1 MKELEKTKRISIA
14 SVLFILVVLIGL
26 LTYKRP
32 THMYAINS
40 KTTLENI
47 TTDNYLI
54 SLKDIENKEYVLI
67 DTRNEFEFQKGHL
80 NKAINIYAPEI
91 LNEENTSIFNKLLEE
106 NKTVVLYSTNPNDV
120 VAPFMVLY
128 QLGFKNL
135 KIASIY
141 NSYNQNK
148 LITENIDV
156 EKSVADINAFINES
170 IKKAAIQTKP
180 KPVVKA
186 PPKKV
191 IPIKKKKKMPVEG
204 GC

>member
-14 SVLFILVVLIGL
+14 SVLFILIVLIGL

-32 THMYAINS
+32 PHMYAINS

-47 TTDNYLI
+47 TTDNFLI
-54 SLKDIENKEYVLI
+54 SLEDIENKEYVLI

-80 NKAINIYAPEI
+80 NNAVNIYAPEI
-91 LNEENTSIFNKLLEE
+91 LNEENTSIFNKFQEE
-106 NKTVVLYSTNPNDV
+106 NKTMVLYSTNPNMV

-135 KIASIY
+135 KMAAIN

-156 EKSVADINAFINES
+156 EKSEADINAFINES
-170 IKKAAIQTKP
+170 IKKAAKQSKP
-180 KPVVKA
+180 KPIVKA

>member
-14 SVLFILVVLIGL
+14 SVLFILIVLIGL

-32 THMYAINS
+32 PHMYTINS

-47 TTDNYLI
+47 TTDNFLI
-54 SLKDIENKEYVLI
+54 SLEDIENKEYVLI

-80 NKAINIYAPEI
+80 NNAVNIYAPEI
-91 LNEENTSIFNKLLEE
+91 LNEENTSIFNKFQEE
-106 NKTVVLYSTNPNDV
+106 NKTMVLYSTNPNMV

-135 KIASIY
+135 KMAAIN

-148 LITENIDV
+148 LITEDIDV
-156 EKSVADINAFINES
+156 EKSEADINAFINES
-170 IKKAAIQTKP
+170 IKKTAKQSKP
-180 KPVVKA
+180 KPIVKA

>member
-91 LNEENTSIFNKLLEE
+91 LNEENASIFNKLLEE

>member
-14 SVLFILVVLIGL
+14 SVLFILVILIGL

-32 THMYAINS
+32 MHMYTINS

-47 TTDNYLI
+47 TSDNYLI
-54 SLKDIENKEYVLI
+54 SLKDLENKEYALI

-80 NKAINIYAPEI
+80 DNAINIYAPEI
-91 LNEENTSIFNKLLEE
+91 LNEENTLIFNKLQEE
-106 NKTVVLYSTNPNDV
+106 NKTIVLYSTNPNNV

-128 QLGFKNL
+128 QLGVKNL
-135 KIASIY
+135 KIATIN

-148 LITENIDV
+148 LITDNIDV

-170 IKKAAIQTKP
+170 IKKAAQQPKP
-180 KPVVKA
+180 KPIIKA

>member
-91 LNEENTSIFNKLLEE
+91 LNEENTSIFNKLL
-106 NKTVVLYSTNPNDV
+106 
-120 VAPFMVLY
+120 
-128 QLGFKNL
+128 
-135 KIASIY
+135 
-141 NSYNQNK
+141 
-148 LITENIDV
+148 
-156 EKSVADINAFINES
+156 
-170 IKKAAIQTKP
+170 IQ
-180 KPVVKA
+180 
-186 PPKKV
+186 
-191 IPIKKKKKMPVEG
+191 MM
-204 GC
+204 

>member
-32 THMYAINS
+32 VHMYAINS

-47 TTDNYLI
+47 TTENYLI
-54 SLKDIENKEYVLI
+54 SIEDIVNKEYVLI
-67 DTRNEFEFQKGHL
+67 DTRNEFEYQKGHL
-80 NKAINIYAPEI
+80 KNAINIYTPVI
-91 LNEENTSIFNKLLEE
+91 LNEVNTTIFNKLQEE
-106 NKTVVLYSTNPNDV
+106 NKTIVLYNTNPNEV

-135 KIASIY
+135 KFAGIN
-141 NSYNQNK
+141 NSYDQNK
-148 LITENIDV
+148 LITKNIDV

-170 IKKAAIQTKP
+170 IKKAAKKPKP

-191 IPIKKKKKMPVEG
+191 IPIKKKKKN
-204 GC
+204 

>member
-32 THMYAINS
+32 VHMYTINS

-91 LNEENTSIFNKLLEE
+91 LNEENASIFNKLLEE